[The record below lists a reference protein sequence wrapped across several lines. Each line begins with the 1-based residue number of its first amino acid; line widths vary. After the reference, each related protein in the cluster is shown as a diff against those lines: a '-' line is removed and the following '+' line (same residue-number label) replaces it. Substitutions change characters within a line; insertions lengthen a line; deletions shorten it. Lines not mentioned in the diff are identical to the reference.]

1 MKVKIYSLVDVF
13 YYSFYIEGLTKI
25 YGKGNVCFSK
35 KDFPSFAERSFAAI
49 IESDNKQ
56 VKIAIDAFDTQ
67 RISLDLLDWCDVYAK
82 VNFNSNYLPN
92 LQNEKVIP
100 IGPSFGVRIWNLPET
115 VWFALSN
122 YIKSKESIHFKK
134 NFIANYWR
142 QFKRLPLKKYNNESK
157 SSDNYIYFISS
168 LWAKEP
174 ITNANRSI
182 FISLCKKSKEIEFE
196 GGFAPRSDGKSFGYS
211 YLVTNRIALKEY
223 LKNIKR
229 SMIVFNTPAV
239 DNCFGW
245 KLGEFMALGKAII
258 STENENTLE
267 HPFEHGKHI
276 HFVANNEKEILAAI
290 EKLRLQP
297 KYRKSLEENSKK
309 YFERNLLPEVVL
321 KRIINNF
328 Y

>member
-13 YYSFYIEGLTKI
+13 YYSFYIEGLIKI
-25 YGKGNVCFSK
+25 YGKGNVSFSK
-35 KDFPSFAERSFAAI
+35 KNFPPFSERSFAAT
-49 IESDNKQ
+49 IESENR
-56 VKIAIDAFDTQ
+56 KIKIVIDAYDNP

-82 VNFNSNYLPN
+82 VNFNSNYLPK

-100 IGPSFGVRIWNLPET
+100 IGPSFGLRIWNLPET
-115 VWFALSN
+115 VWFTLSN
-122 YIKSKESIHFKK
+122 YMKSKGAIHFKR

-142 QFKRLPLKKYNNESK
+142 QYKRLPLKKYNNKSK
-157 SSDNYIYFISS
+157 ASDNYIYFISS
-168 LWAKEP
+168 LWEKEP
-174 ITNANRSI
+174 ITNANRGI
-182 FISLCKKSKEIEFE
+182 FIKVCKATKEIEFE
-196 GGFAPRSDGKSFGYS
+196 GGFAPRPDGKSFGYNS
-211 YLVTNRIALKEY
+211 LVTNRITLKEY

-229 SMIVFNTPAV
+229 SIIVFNTPAV

-267 HPFEHGKHI
+267 QPLEHGKHI
-276 HFVANNEKEILAAI
+276 HFVSNNEKDIFAAI

-297 KYRKSLEENSKK
+297 KYRELLEENSKQ

-321 KRIINNF
+321 KRIINNV